1 MSVDTDHR
9 LVLAQLERACAS
21 GVLTGTVQL
30 QAERLLTRLQTGVR
44 IVVIGPQGAGKS
56 SLCALLLGVDVPQV
70 SEGEAARLFVSAP
83 AEAAQQTRATPFGE
97 IRRISLP
104 LDLLCHLQVM
114 DVSGSKDPVTHIARM
129 RWAVGE
135 ADMVI
140 WCAQEF
146 TARDAHFWA
155 EVPDALK
162 DHSFLVLTAADMLAE
177 AGTLKDRIVRLQ
189 ALAAEE
195 FHSLFPTT
203 SKAGCDSLRR
213 HGRLSDTEAAASG
226 IKALSEALH
235 KLAASGRQADLDGAL
250 LFLQRHGID
259 RLPPP
264 EDAPAVVSR
273 EAARPGSYARALD
286 LLRARLQDLP
296 QPSPEAI
303 ATEPAPFLDWCG
315 TLSEELQEM
324 AAEDTSPCADFNLWR
339 EELYAAGD
347 KLVLMSMENDLRSAA
362 DAASILVQI
371 KRDLQA
377 RGSH

>member
-1 MSVDTDHR
+1 VSVDTDHR

-21 GVLTGTVQL
+21 GLLTGTVLL
-30 QAERLLTRLQTGVR
+30 QAERLLRRLQTGVR

-56 SLCALLLGVDVPQV
+56 SLCALLLGVDLPQL
-70 SEGEAARLFVSAP
+70 SEGEPARLFVNGP
-83 AEAAQQTRATPFGE
+83 AEAVQQRHATPVGE
-97 IRRISLP
+97 IVRIILP

-114 DVSGSKDPVTHIARM
+114 DVSGSKDPATHVARM

-140 WCAQEF
+140 WCARDF
-146 TARDAHFWA
+146 TARDADFWA

-162 DHSFLVLTAADMLAE
+162 DHSFLVLTAADLLAE
-177 AGTLKDRIVRLQ
+177 VGTLKDRITGLQ

-226 IKALSEALH
+226 IRALSEAIR

-259 RLPPP
+259 SLPPTEGAP
-264 EDAPAVVSR
+264 EVMLP
-273 EAARPGSYARALD
+273 EPGRPGTYAKALD
-286 LLRARLQDLP
+286 LLRARMQDLAE
-296 QPSPEAI
+296 PSPEAI
-303 ATEPAPFLDWCG
+303 ATEPAAFLDWCG
-315 TLSEELQEM
+315 TLSEELQEI
-324 AAEDTSPCADFNLWR
+324 AAEETSPCADFNLWR

-377 RGSH
+377 RRSH